1 MKKKS
6 KQREELMVVVRN
18 LNNVSKQ
25 LSNITEDVG
34 LLVAKSSNPVRVG
47 DADSDLSI
55 KKVIE
60 DEEKRTVVIIWDDGT
75 VTKSVADPKDE
86 FDFNVGFGLCIA
98 KKFVHNINNYAE
110 AIKKSKTRYVKVTK
124 KKKGK

>member
-124 KKKGK
+124 KEKGK